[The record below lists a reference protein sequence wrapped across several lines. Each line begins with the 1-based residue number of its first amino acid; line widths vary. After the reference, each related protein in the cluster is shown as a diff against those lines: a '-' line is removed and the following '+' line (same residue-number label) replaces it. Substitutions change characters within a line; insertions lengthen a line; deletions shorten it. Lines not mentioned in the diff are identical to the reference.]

1 VTKEGEPPSPLGVL
15 FARGQ
20 AEGYKLGQ
28 LGPTPYRG
36 YYYRILTAQ
45 GPDAPGGEYDYL
57 VRGNMIGG
65 FALVAYPARWGASG
79 VMSFIC
85 SHEGIVYQKNLG
97 AETAEV
103 ASKMTR
109 FNPDET
115 WEKVE
120 K

>member
-1 VTKEGEPPSPLGVL
+1 
-15 FARGQ
+15 
-20 AEGYKLGQ
+20 
-28 LGPTPYRG
+28 
-36 YYYRILTAQ
+36 
-45 GPDAPGGEYDYL
+45 
-57 VRGNMIGG
+57 
-65 FALVAYPARWGASG
+65 
-79 VMSFIC
+79 MSFIC